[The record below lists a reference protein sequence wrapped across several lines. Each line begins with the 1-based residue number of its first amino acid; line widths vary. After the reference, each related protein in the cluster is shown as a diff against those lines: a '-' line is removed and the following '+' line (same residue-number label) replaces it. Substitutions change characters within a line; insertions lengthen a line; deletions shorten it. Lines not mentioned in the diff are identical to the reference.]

1 MKRSTDIYRGLV
13 GLFVVGLI
21 GCTDLE
27 LDPAAAPSDA
37 GPDGAAGMSGGS
49 GMSGSS
55 ADGGSIEPP
64 EAVEPRTS
72 GFSTLGQPRSGGGFT
87 LRDDGFESG
96 ARRCTATGA
105 FCVTG
110 GFEP

>member
-1 MKRSTDIYRGLV
+1 MSG
-13 GLFVVGLI
+13 G
-21 GCTDLE
+21 
-27 LDPAAAPSDA
+27 
-37 GPDGAAGMSGGS
+37 AGMSGS
-49 GMSGSS
+49 G
-55 ADGGSIEPP
+55 ADGGSLEPHDP
-64 EAVEPRTS
+64 VQPRTS
-72 GFSTLGQPRSGGGFT
+72 GFSTLGHTRSGGGFT